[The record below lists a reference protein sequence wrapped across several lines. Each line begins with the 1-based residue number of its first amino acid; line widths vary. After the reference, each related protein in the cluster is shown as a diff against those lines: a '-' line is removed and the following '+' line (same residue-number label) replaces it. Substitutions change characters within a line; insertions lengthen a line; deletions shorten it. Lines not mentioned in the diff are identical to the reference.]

1 MKRILG
7 FLVIMAI
14 ATGCS
19 SENREMDKA
28 VAFRERLLSAEG
40 CSFSAAVT
48 ADYGDSLQEF
58 SMDCQ
63 GDQTGKLGFEITKPQ
78 SIAYIRGEITASGG
92 NILFENQA
100 LYLPLLTDDLLTP
113 ASAPWIFLKTLRSG
127 YITSAGSEGQLLHLS
142 IDDSY
147 EDDALNLDIWI
158 DGDRPVRADIL
169 HEGKRF
175 LSLEIE
181 NFQFL

>member
-1 MKRILG
+1 
-7 FLVIMAI
+7 MAI

-48 ADYGDSLQEF
+48 ADYGDTLQEF
-58 SMDCQ
+58 SMDCKA
-63 GDQTGKLGFEITKPQ
+63 DQTGKLTFEITEPR
-78 SIAYIRGEITASGG
+78 SIASIRGQITAAGG
-92 NILFENQA
+92 NILFEDQA
-100 LYLPLLTDDLLTP
+100 LYFPMLTDDLLTP

-127 YITSAGSEGQLLHLS
+127 YITSAGMDGQLLHLS

-147 EDDALNLDIWI
+147 EDDALNLDIWL
-158 DGDRPVRADIL
+158 DGDRLVRADIL
-169 HEGKRF
+169 QEGKRF
-175 LSLEIE
+175 LLLEIE
-181 NFQFL
+181 NFVIL